1 MSDAGS
7 PAAPPPP
14 PNLTPPPAYG
24 GYSPNDI
31 APAPLRRV
39 GGMRTA
45 ILVLLGVYMLAA
57 LISIVATPAVV
68 DASEEY
74 LAGGLRDEEFLERLA
89 VNGIAGLLTVGATVA
104 LLVLSIIWLQRVV
117 SNHRAI
123 GRRTTWSPGWAIGGW
138 FVPPLIVYA
147 VPMLVL
153 RESWMASD
161 PTVEPGDDRWRKSGV
176 NPIIYVW
183 WVLYGL
189 VPIVFIGAGVAFQTG
204 NLGGDEDELAESLI
218 DGAGFTVAQSIV
230 GILSAIAW
238 ALIVRGITAR
248 HTALTGEAAAR

>member
-1 MSDAGS
+1 
-7 PAAPPPP
+7 
-14 PNLTPPPAYG
+14 
-24 GYSPNDI
+24 
-31 APAPLRRV
+31 
-39 GGMRTA
+39 MRTA
-45 ILVLLGVYMLAA
+45 ILILLGVYALAA
-57 LISIVATPAVV
+57 LISIAATPSVV

-74 LAGGLRDEEFLERLA
+74 LDGRLSNDEFVERLA
-89 VNGIAGLLTVGATVA
+89 ANGIAGLLTVGATVA
-104 LLVLSIIWLQRVV
+104 LLVLSIIWLQRIVA
-117 SNHRAI
+117 NHRAV

-138 FVPPLIVYA
+138 FVPPLVVYA

-161 PTVEPGDDRWRKSGV
+161 PTVASGDDRWRKNSV

-189 VPIVFIGAGVAFQTG
+189 APIVFIAAGVAFQTG
-204 NLGGDEDELAESLI
+204 NLGGDDDDLARSLI

-230 GILSAIAW
+230 GILSAAAW

-248 HTALTGEAAAR
+248 HSALTGEALAR